1 MKYTCKK
8 WVEPLKYKGIVA
20 SFYVREKGEFMK
32 NRIRCCFLW
41 VMILCLGGCGPDSDD
56 YVLVSEGTVSE
67 TEEMQETQINRGEPE
82 ALESDTEDG
91 GTIVIYICG
100 EVANPGVYELKHG
113 SRVCDAV
120 ELAGGLTG
128 RASREYWNLAE
139 LLSDGQ
145 MLYFPTTEEAKER
158 MQAMEQHEVLPR
170 TEESFAKVR
179 INVASSEELERI
191 PGVGPSRAEAI
202 IAYRNEHGRFQNVE
216 EIMQVSGIG
225 VTLFDRMRDYITVD

>member
-1 MKYTCKK
+1 
-8 WVEPLKYKGIVA
+8 
-20 SFYVREKGEFMK
+20 MK
-32 NRIRCCFLW
+32 NRIRCCFLGA
-41 VMILCLGGCGPDSDD
+41 MILCLGGCSPDTDD

-67 TEEMQETQINRGEPE
+67 TEENRGTGKKQ
-82 ALESDTEDG
+82 LESEDSGSDTDDEENI
-91 GTIVIYICG
+91 IVYICG
-100 EVANPGVYELKHG
+100 EVTNPGVYELKDG

-179 INVASSEELERI
+179 INVASSEELEKL
-191 PGVGPSRAEAI
+191 PGVGPGRAEAI
-202 IAYRNEHGRFQNVE
+202 IAYRNEHGRFQSAE
-216 EIMQVSGIG
+216 ELMQVSGIG
-225 VTLFDRMRDYITVD
+225 ATLFDRMRDYITVD